1 MPTIV
6 PLEAIPNQQLTI
18 RLDDLRY
25 TIRLNSVADSC
36 CCATIDINGET
47 VISGSRCVAGTLL
60 IPYPYLEGEGGN
72 FVFDTPDDTI
82 PNYEGFGTTH
92 QLLYFTNEEMREL
105 RANL

>member
-25 TIRLNSVADSC
+25 TIRLNSVAESC
-36 CCATIDINGET
+36 CCATIDINGTT
-47 VISGSRCVAGTLL
+47 VLAGSRCVAGTLL

-72 FVFDTPDDTI
+72 FLFDTPNDVI
-82 PNYEGFGTTH
+82 PAYEEFGITQ
-92 QLLYFTNEEMREL
+92 QLLYFTNEELREL
-105 RANL
+105 RASL